1 MEGQFFLN
9 KTGFEMFDA
18 LRAYGLAYLLKNS
31 DDIGDLRIQDLGHL
45 YLVSAGG
52 KLPLNVNPQLFVDND
67 GWGQVFQTVRERK
80 DAKKKPPRKDVEEI
94 LSAEYQEILKTH
106 SDPGFHPVIGNVMK
120 DGRAIYQSIDVS
132 AAKGFRE
139 EKKGVTYH
147 EGSQLYT
154 DKRSWA
160 IACIGSVFFNYH
172 RGGSDFILNLVP
184 NPTDVWLMQHRQ
196 IRDDLSK
203 ENVCNISANV
213 ALAHYSV
220 KMASVIARRKAAP
233 MGQSSKYDSIIFNVM
248 RRTGQQPKPS
258 GGGKFGLSLMGQFLQ
273 DPAGFDALEKI
284 DMIMNNGYAK
294 GIKQELAFSFAEFII
309 HPSLR
314 NFIRCE
320 DLYIRARISKN
331 VLLWNKKPLE
341 VLLKNVQD
349 A

>member
-1 MEGQFFLN
+1 MGGQFFLN

-18 LRAYGLAYLLKNS
+18 LRAFGLAYLLNNP
-31 DDIGDLRIQDLGHL
+31 DDITDIRIQDLGHL
-45 YLVSAGG
+45 YLISTEG
-52 KLPLNVNPQLFVDND
+52 KLPSNVNPQLFVDDD
-67 GWGQVFQTVRERK
+67 GWAQVFQTVRERK
-80 DAKKKPPRKDVEEI
+80 DAKKKTPRKDVEEI
-94 LSAEYQEILKTH
+94 LTAEYQGILKTY
-106 SDPGFHPVIGNVMK
+106 SDSGFHPIIGNVVK
-120 DGRAIYQSIDVS
+120 DGRAIYQSIDIS

-184 NPTDVWLMQHRQ
+184 NPTDVWLIQHRQ
-196 IRDDLSK
+196 IRSDLSK
-203 ENVCNISANV
+203 ENICNISANV

-220 KMASVIARRKAAP
+220 KMASLIARRKEAR
-233 MGQSSKYDSIIFNVM
+233 SSKYDSIIFNVM
-248 RRTGQQPKPS
+248 RRTGQQPKPG
-258 GGGKFGLSLMGQFLQ
+258 GGGKFGLSLMWQFLQ
-273 DPAGFDALEKI
+273 DPSGFDALEKI
-284 DMIMNNGYAK
+284 DNILKNGYAK
-294 GIKQELAFSFAEFII
+294 GIKEELAFSFAEFII

-320 DLYIRARISKN
+320 DLYIRARKN
-331 VLLWNKKPLE
+331 SNIPLWDKKPLE
-341 VLLKNVQD
+341 VLLKNVQV

>member
-1 MEGQFFLN
+1 LEGQLFLN

-18 LRAYGLAYLLKNS
+18 LRAFGLAYLVKNP
-31 DDIGDLRIQDLGHL
+31 DDITDIRIQDLGHL
-45 YLVSAGG
+45 YLVSTEG
-52 KLPLNVNPQLFVDND
+52 KLPSNVNPQLFVDND

-80 DAKKKPPRKDVEEI
+80 DAKKKFPRKDVEEI
-94 LSAEYQEILKTH
+94 LSTEYQEILKTH
-106 SDPGFHPVIGNVMK
+106 SDPGFHPVIGNVVK

-154 DKRSWA
+154 DKHSWA

-172 RGGSDFILNLVP
+172 RVGSDFILNLVP
-184 NPTDVWLMQHRQ
+184 NPTDVWLIQHRQ

-203 ENVCNISANV
+203 ENICNISANV

-220 KMASVIARRKAAP
+220 KMASVIARRKAAR
-233 MGQSSKYDSIIFNVM
+233 SSKYDSIIFNVM
-248 RRTGQQPKPS
+248 RRTGQQPKPG
-258 GGGKFGLSLMGQFLQ
+258 GGGKFGLSLMEQFLQ

-284 DMIMNNGYAK
+284 DIIMSNGYAK
-294 GIKQELAFSFAEFII
+294 GIKQELTFSFAEFII

-314 NFIRCE
+314 TFIRCE

-331 VLLWNKKPLE
+331 VMLWDKKPLE

-349 A
+349 V